1 MLHLPRRLS
10 RYIALETLIGLAG
23 AVMVIGAVILLVDF
37 VEQSRAI
44 GTRVESISALDLL
57 MLTFLKAPL
66 LLEETLPFVF
76 LFGVL
81 ATLFRLN
88 RRSELI
94 VMRASG
100 YSAWRILSAP
110 IVIALLTGILGATA
124 LNPIGAAM
132 NAEFERRQEALTSIR
147 TDVEAE
153 DPVWLRET
161 TPEGFTVI
169 AARAL
174 DENARRIR
182 NPSFFFYT
190 LTEGGAP
197 AFERRIDSS
206 HADLNAG
213 FWVLEDAVER
223 APGQDATDLGA
234 ISIQTF
240 IDRQALFERSRSPRG
255 VAFWDLPG
263 LIRSARAAGLD
274 ANRYELRLHSL
285 LALPLTLIAAT
296 LIAAAATLRLYRLG
310 GAGAFALAGGISG
323 FVVYFFQE
331 LLRSFGATGTLPPI
345 TAAWAA
351 PAITALV
358 AAIYI
363 ASTEDG

>member
-1 MLHLPRRLS
+1 MHLPRRLS
-10 RYIALETLIGLAG
+10 RYIALETLIGLLG
-23 AVMVIGAVILLVDF
+23 AITVIGAVILLVDF

-44 GTRVESISALDLL
+44 GTRVEVSALDLL
-57 MLTFLKAPL
+57 YLTFLKAPL

-110 IVIALLTGILGATA
+110 IFIAFLAGVLGATL

-132 NAEFERRQEALTSIR
+132 NAEFEQRQDDLTRIR
-147 TDVEAE
+147 TDVETN

-161 TPEGFTVI
+161 SSEGFTVI
-169 AARAL
+169 SAQML
-174 DENARRIR
+174 DENARRIHAPR
-182 NPSFFFYT
+182 FYFYT
-190 LTEGGAP
+190 ENETGGP
-197 AFERRIDSS
+197 VFDRRIDAA

-213 FWVLEDAVER
+213 FWVLEGAVER
-223 APGQDATDLGA
+223 TPGQETIDLGS
-234 ISIQTF
+234 ISIPTY

-310 GAGAFALAGGISG
+310 GGGAFALAGGISG

-331 LLRSFGATGTLPPI
+331 VLRSFGAAGTLPPI

>member
-1 MLHLPRRLS
+1 MFMPSRLS
-10 RYIALETLIGLAG
+10 RYLAFETIIGLIGAI
-23 AVMVIGAVILLVDF
+23 MVIGAVILLVDF

-44 GTRVESISALDLL
+44 GTRVEVSALDLL
-57 MLTFLKAPL
+57 TLTALKAPL

-100 YSAWRILSAP
+100 YSAWRILAAP
-110 IVIALLTGILGATA
+110 MVIAFIAGILGATA

-132 NAEFERRQEALTSIR
+132 NAEFERRQEDLTRIR
-147 TDVEAE
+147 TDVEAN

-161 TPEGFTVI
+161 TSEGFTVV
-169 AARAL
+169 AAQAL
-174 DENARRIR
+174 NENSRQLLEPR
-182 NPSFFFYT
+182 FYYYSQN
-190 LTEGGAP
+190 EAGAP
-197 AFERRIDSS
+197 AFERRIDASS
-206 HADLNAG
+206 ADLSAG
-213 FWVLEDAVER
+213 FWVLA
-223 APGQDATDLGA
+223 GA
-234 ISIQTF
+234 IEREPGKDPVAIGALSIPTS

-255 VAFWDLPG
+255 VSFWDLPG
-263 LIRSARAAGLD
+263 LIRSARASGLD
-274 ANRYELRLHSL
+274 ANRYELRFQSL
-285 LALPLTLIAAT
+285 LALPLTLLAVT
-296 LIAAAATLRLYRLG
+296 MIAAAATLRLYRLG
-310 GAGAFALAGGISG
+310 GGGAFALAGGASG

-331 LLRSFGATGTLPPI
+331 VLQSFGATGTLPPI

-351 PAITALV
+351 PAITALL

>member
-1 MLHLPRRLS
+1 MPSRLS
-10 RYIALETLIGLAG
+10 RYLALETLIGLIG
-23 AVMVIGAVILLVDF
+23 AITVIGAVILLVDF
-37 VEQSRAI
+37 VEQTRAI
-44 GTRVESISALDLL
+44 GTRVEVSTLDLL
-57 MLTFLKAPL
+57 YLTFLKAPL

-100 YSAWRILSAP
+100 YSAWRILAAP
-110 IVIALLTGILGATA
+110 LLIAFVAGILGATA
-124 LNPIGAAM
+124 LNPVGAAM
-132 NAEFERRQEALTSIR
+132 NAEFERRQENLTRIR

-153 DPVWLRET
+153 DPVWLRES
-161 TPEGFTVI
+161 TPDGFTVV
-169 AARAL
+169 AARTL
-174 DENARRIR
+174 DENARRIQGA
-182 NPSFFFYT
+182 SFYFYDQ
-190 LTEGGAP
+190 P
-197 AFERRIDSS
+197 AEAGPRFERRIDADF
-206 HADLNAG
+206 ADLSAG
-213 FWVLEDAVER
+213 FWVLEGAVER
-223 APGQDATDLGA
+223 SPGQDPVEIGA
-234 ISIQTF
+234 LSIPTS

-263 LIRSARAAGLD
+263 LIRSARASGLD
-274 ANRYELRLHSL
+274 ANRYELRFHSL
-285 LALPLTLIAAT
+285 LALPLTLLAVT
-296 LIAAAATLRLYRLG
+296 MIAAAATLRLYRLG
-310 GAGAFALAGGISG
+310 GGGAFALAGGASG
-323 FVVYFFQE
+323 FIVYFFQE
-331 LLRSFGATGTLPPI
+331 LLRSFGSTGTLPPI